1 MIVMNNSNE
10 YLDDINDDVQ
20 MMIGFNMLIIGV
32 KSNKDKLKLK
42 LFHPR
47 I

>member
-1 MIVMNNSNE
+1 MTVMNNTKDN
-10 YLDDINDDVQ
+10 LDDCNDDVQ
-20 MMIGFNMLIIGV
+20 MMIGFNMLIIRV